1 MAIRTRSSISTS
13 DPSASIL
20 VPPQTVSSAS
30 NPFSLSNDVCVLP
43 AEPSESLSPEATKTA
58 DVFQKALKRKS
69 SAPQKSL
76 SKTAALTQKEGCATL
91 SDRINF
97 ADQAT
102 HLLEIALQEAQTK
115 YQLKDFKGAIMIIDT
130 ILHKPPTS
138 AGSPDIQ
145 ELHFQLLKAKALSFF
160 EKEKDDM
167 SLENPA
173 TIDAALALL
182 TPLQENK
189 SADFEIQ
196 KALAYCFHRLSL
208 CPSLSHMQDYY
219 RLRADICYE
228 KAHRLRPNDLLVVQD
243 WMHFHSERGHYRQ
256 ALHLLA
262 SVRTLLDT
270 CKDIK
275 IVISLLLDEAKYY
288 QCLSNPARYNAND
301 EPQKLCAYY
310 RGKALK
316 ILERVEALMK
326 SQAAF
331 CFKDISS
338 TDSENDESGSV

>member
-1 MAIRTRSSISTS
+1 MVLRTASSISGVHSPTS
-13 DPSASIL
+13 SRVHNTCL
-20 VPPQTVSSAS
+20 
-30 NPFSLSNDVCVLP
+30 FP
-43 AEPSESLSPEATKTA
+43 AKPSEPLRPEATKTA
-58 DVFQKALKRKS
+58 NVFQEAVKRKS
-69 SAPQKSL
+69 PPPQENPSKRAAAMKSEGSATSSVSDEINPAD
-76 SKTAALTQKEGCATL
+76 AA
-91 SDRINF
+91 S
-97 ADQAT
+97 
-102 HLLEIALQEAQTK
+102 LLEIALQEAQIK
-115 YQLKDFKGAIMIIDT
+115 YKLQDFKDAIQTIDT
-130 ILHKPPTS
+130 ILKTVNIS
-138 AGSPDIQ
+138 TLLEGTRPDIQ
-145 ELHFQLLKAKALSFF
+145 ELHFQLMKVKALCFF
-160 EKEKDDM
+160 EKEKEDM

-208 CPSLSHMQDYY
+208 CPRLSHMQDYY
-219 RLRADICYE
+219 RLRAGICYE
-228 KAHRLRPNDLLVVQD
+228 KAHRLCPNDLLVVQD
-243 WMHFHSERGHYRQ
+243 WMHFRLERGHYRQ

-262 SVRTLLDT
+262 SVRTLLGT
-270 CKDIK
+270 CNDIK
-275 IVISLLLDEAKYY
+275 IVIPLLLDEAKCY
-288 QCLSNPARYNAND
+288 QRLSNSALYNAND

-338 TDSENDESGSV
+338 TDSENDE